1 MINID
6 YFDDAYSPS
15 KVSACNCVQC
25 RYVKRKRKNRGNVKR
40 IKRMLNKQRRTKI
53 GKRIMYYWA

>member
-15 KVSACNCVQC
+15 KVSVCRCRQC
-25 RYVKRKRKNRGNVKR
+25 RYVKNKRKNRKNVKR

-53 GKRIMYYWA
+53 SKRIMYYWA